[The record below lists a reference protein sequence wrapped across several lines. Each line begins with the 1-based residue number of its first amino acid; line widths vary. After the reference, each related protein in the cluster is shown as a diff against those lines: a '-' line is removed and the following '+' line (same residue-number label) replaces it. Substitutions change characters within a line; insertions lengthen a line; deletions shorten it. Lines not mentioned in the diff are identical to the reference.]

1 MSNSV
6 AFIILI
12 KKQKC
17 TKGRGKEQ
25 EQGDNDDDSDEPA
38 NDEVNGFIFGPR
50 KRENCL
56 LR

>member
-12 KKQKC
+12 KKQKR

-56 LR
+56 LQ